1 MNSREAKA
9 AITDGVSV
17 QCYPTPTIMVDTA
30 LVQNLT
36 AEGQTLILGPS
47 PVCDDTLES
56 IPADCYGT
64 SEPGGWQFSLNSPS
78 ECGPTII
85 SSDATLTFTY
95 KISSEP
101 SVIGA
106 IRRTECQSFEVSC
119 TMNRETVIESPNGV
133 NVTEN
138 AEVLPA
144 VYKTENYTTELSFFA
159 DSGLSV
165 RITYALNINDTIYV
179 EAKVTNG
186 MTAYNIGV
194 KDCYA
199 TIDPDPNSAVPTY
212 PLINSTGQADDPSF
226 VSVLD
231 QNKTV
236 ALFSFP
242 AFLWSFT
249 GVRNR
254 RQEIYVVCT
263 TVVCLKDVD
272 CTEFMPTSRRRRRRS
287 NEAEN
292 QGHQL
297 TIGPLRVLSNE
308 EKAVNVK
315 EETSLCAVN
324 NGGCQDICID
334 TIGSSRPR
342 CACNAGRVL
351 RDDGFTC
358 MSIADLQRTPQK
370 VYTEIRSVEKSGV
383 SETTVVIAA
392 VAIIALL
399 NILGVF
405 VIVSRKGKKYPV

>member
-144 VYKTENYTTELSFFA
+144 VYKTENYTTKLSFTDA
-159 DSGLSV
+159 SDTP
-165 RITYALNINDTIYV
+165 ITTPVNINETIFV
-179 EAKVTNG
+179 DAEVTN
-186 MTAYNIGV
+186 AVSDYNIGV

-199 TIDPDPNSAVPTY
+199 TIDPTPNFAVPTY
-212 PLINSTGQADDPSF
+212 PLVNSTGQADDPSF
-226 VSVLD
+226 VTVTN
-231 QNKTV
+231 QNDTIAV
-236 ALFSFP
+236 FNFP
-242 AFLWSFT
+242 AFLWSFP

>member
-56 IPADCYGT
+56 ISADCYGT

-101 SVIGA
+101 RVTGA

-119 TMNRETVIESPNGV
+119 TMNRETVIETPNGA

-138 AEVLPA
+138 AVVLSA
-144 VYKTENYTTELSFFA
+144 VYKTENYTTELSFT
-159 DSGLSV
+159 DVSLSPLTTPV
-165 RITYALNINDTIYV
+165 NINDTIYV
-179 EAKVTNG
+179 EAKVTYG
-186 MTAYNIGV
+186 MSDYTIGV

-199 TIDPDPNSAVPTY
+199 TIDPDPSSAVPTY

-231 QNKTV
+231 QNQTV

-242 AFLWSFT
+242 AFLWSFA
-249 GVRNR
+249 GVSSR

-263 TVVCLKDVD
+263 TVVCMQNVD
-272 CTEFMPTSRRRRRRS
+272 CTEFMPVSTTF
-287 NEAEN
+287 N
-292 QGHQL
+292 
-297 TIGPLRVLSNE
+297 I
-308 EKAVNVK
+308 
-315 EETSLCAVN
+315 
-324 NGGCQDICID
+324 IC
-334 TIGSSRPR
+334 G
-342 CACNAGRVL
+342 AKL
-351 RDDGFTC
+351 L
-358 MSIADLQRTPQK
+358 DLK
-370 VYTEIRSVEKSGV
+370 
-383 SETTVVIAA
+383 
-392 VAIIALL
+392 
-399 NILGVF
+399 
-405 VIVSRKGKKYPV
+405 

>member
-119 TMNRETVIESPNGV
+119 TMNRETVIETPNGA

-144 VYKTENYTTELSFFA
+144 VYKTENYTTRLGFKDYTLSP
-159 DSGLSV
+159 LTTPV
-165 RITYALNINDTIYV
+165 NINDTIYV
-179 EAKVTNG
+179 EALVTN
-186 MTAYNIGV
+186 AVSDYNIGV
-194 KDCYA
+194 KNCYA
-199 TIDPDPNSAVPTY
+199 TIDPTPNSGVPTY
-212 PLINSTGQADDPSF
+212 PLINSTGKAYDPSF
-226 VSVLD
+226 VTVMN
-231 QNKTV
+231 QNETLAV
-236 ALFSFP
+236 FSFP
-242 AFLWSFT
+242 AFLWSFS
-249 GVRNR
+249 GVSSR

-263 TVVCLKDVD
+263 TVVCLQDVD
-272 CTEFMPTSRRRRRRS
+272 CTEFMPTLRRRRRRRS